1 MLVLKPRFN
10 SQSVWIERIMVHT
23 LIMIMVE
30 LTIIWQTRVHKVLYM
45 YWLYCFLFSINK
57 NNFLQGSRRF
67 WHTPV
72 INIVQIFPVLRG
84 SNCSISPT
92 WSLCFCHWL
101 SQTVFTFSLMLLLL
115 LSCFS
120 RVRLCA
126 TPWTAAYQASLSMGF
141 SRQEHWSG
149 LPFPSPLQS
158 HSLLLTRLL
167 YNPHQWGM
175 VCVFLCVCVF
185 VLFFPTTTSSFE
197 TNILSQKL
205 AE

>member
-45 YWLYCFLFSINK
+45 YWFYCFLFSINK

-120 RVRLCA
+120 CVRLCA
-126 TPWTAAYQASLSMGF
+126 TPWTAAYQASPSMGF

-149 LPFPSPLQS
+149 VPFPSPMHESGKWKWSQS
-158 HSLLLTRLL
+158 VVSD
-167 YNPHQWGM
+167 
-175 VCVFLCVCVF
+175 
-185 VLFFPTTTSSFE
+185 S
-197 TNILSQKL
+197 
-205 AE
+205 